1 MEKFFNFKDLNTNFK
16 QEILGGIAAFAGMAY
31 IIILIPKIME
41 NVGFGAGASLV
52 ALCLMTFLSSLFIG
66 LFAKVPFAAAPYLGE
81 SAFIVWT
88 LVESMKIKP
97 EEALGVIFICGV
109 ILLISTLL
117 NVRPKLVNAIPKSLK
132 FAFTIGLGMFLI
144 YTGLTSIEF
153 IKIENN
159 MPSINN
165 ILNLHTI
172 IALLSLLVIF
182 VLGIKKNKC
191 AILIGIGIATILGIL
206 FGDIELP
213 KNIFSTIPSISPIFM
228 KLDIKS
234 IFNLEFLPVVFI
246 MLVVI
251 FADTMG
257 TTITLASKANLLDKN
272 GNFSSIKRVMLVDSI
287 STTIAPIM
295 GTATVG
301 TYAEGAVGIEAGAK
315 SGLAPIITGC
325 LFLFT
330 LFFAPLI
337 GIIPPYA
344 YGCALIA
351 IGFSMVS
358 LIKELD
364 FDDQTEYLPALFAIL
379 VMVLTKNLGIGM
391 IFGFILHP
399 VLKVAKD
406 GFKALNIANVVLFVI
421 SILFLIFY
429 PY

>member
-97 EEALGVIFICGV
+97 EEALGVIFICGA

-234 IFNLEFLPVVFI
+234 VFNLEFLPVVFI

-287 STTIAPIM
+287 STTIAPLM

-325 LFLFT
+325 LFLFA

>member
-1 MEKFFNFKDLNTNFK
+1 MEKYFNFKNLNTNFK
-16 QEILGGIAAFAGMAY
+16 QEILGGTAAFAGMAY

-41 NVGFGAGASLV
+41 NIGFEAGASLT
-52 ALCLMTFLSSLFIG
+52 ALCLMTFLASLFMG
-66 LFAKVPFAAAPYLGE
+66 FFAKVPFATAPYLGE

-88 LVESMKIKP
+88 LAESMKIEPNK
-97 EEALGVIFICGV
+97 ALGVIFVCGV
-109 ILLISTLL
+109 ILLLSTIF

-144 YTGLTSIEF
+144 YTGFEATEF

-165 ILNLHTI
+165 ILNLHTL
-172 IALLSLLVIF
+172 IALLSLLIIF
-182 VLGIKKNKC
+182 VLTIKKNKC
-191 AILIGIGIATILGIL
+191 AILIGIIVATILGLL
-206 FGDIELP
+206 FGDITLP
-213 KNIFSTIPSISPIFM
+213 KNIISTIPSISPIFM

-234 IFNLEFLPVVFI
+234 ILSVEFLPVIFI

-257 TTITLASKANLLDKN
+257 TTITLASKANLLDKD
-272 GNFSSIKRVMLVDSI
+272 GNFPNIKRVMLVDSI

-325 LFLFT
+325 LFLSA

-344 YGCALIA
+344 YGSALIA
-351 IGFSMVS
+351 IGFPMIS

-364 FDDQTEYLPALFAIL
+364 FDDISEYLPALFAIL

-399 VLKVAKD
+399 ILKVTKD
-406 GFKALNIANVVLFVI
+406 GFKTLNIANTALFVI

>member
-1 MEKFFNFKDLNTNFK
+1 
-16 QEILGGIAAFAGMAY
+16 
-31 IIILIPKIME
+31 
-41 NVGFGAGASLV
+41 
-52 ALCLMTFLSSLFIG
+52 
-66 LFAKVPFAAAPYLGE
+66 
-81 SAFIVWT
+81 
-88 LVESMKIKP
+88 
-97 EEALGVIFICGV
+97 
-109 ILLISTLL
+109 
-117 NVRPKLVNAIPKSLK
+117 
-132 FAFTIGLGMFLI
+132 
-144 YTGLTSIEF
+144 
-153 IKIENN
+153 
-159 MPSINN
+159 
-165 ILNLHTI
+165 
-172 IALLSLLVIF
+172 
-182 VLGIKKNKC
+182 
-191 AILIGIGIATILGIL
+191 
-206 FGDIELP
+206 
-213 KNIFSTIPSISPIFM
+213 M